1 MTIMCI
7 LILFTDLNNIIAHYL
22 WIILVFCIFQHP
34 SLKTMT
40 GKISEKFSLWELNPD
55 YKAPLLF
62 TKEEWD
68 FL

>member
-1 MTIMCI
+1 
-7 LILFTDLNNIIAHYL
+7 
-22 WIILVFCIFQHP
+22 
-34 SLKTMT
+34 MT